1 MKVFSGRRPPHPFIL
16 VAATIVVYVGIG
28 LLAAALIGV
37 LDSGEQPA
45 LWAAALVGPLLLVSL
60 ILLPL
65 GQLGFYFLLM
75 LSALGAL
82 WSIRT
87 LLRASSASST
97 RGTSDRGRRER

>member
-1 MKVFSGRRPPHPFIL
+1 MKVSSGRRPPHPFVL
-16 VAATIVVYVGIG
+16 VAATIVVYVGVG
-28 LLAAALIGV
+28 LLAAALIGL

-60 ILLPL
+60 IFLPL
-65 GQLGFYFLLM
+65 GQMGFYLLLM

-87 LLRASSASST
+87 LLRVSSAPPT
-97 RGTSDRGRRER
+97 RGTSDHGRRAH